1 MRRIVGL
8 ILIIALTIIAT
19 LAENFRNSL
28 WVSYRDY
35 NSPYMADLPAGAALT
50 PITPRVVLI
59 LVRGLGREPSHQM
72 PTLNDLRGRG
82 ADVVVD
88 QTPPTYRLPA
98 WMTLM
103 SGATVETHGVT
114 TNFGPHATNPESI
127 FHAARVAGAPAALIG
142 SQLLGDAFGDDVQ
155 RFELIETPEVA
166 QRDDDAIAATL
177 QVLRDPANPMR
188 LVCVELTA
196 IEETVHAGEAIGP
209 ALGVTDARIKTL
221 LDALDLTINTV
232 VILSDHGLT
241 SQRQEGGNEVEVTP
255 SPMVMAGAGVI
266 PGGQLMIKA
275 IDVVPTLA
283 ALIGTSVPVHTQ
295 GQPALS
301 LLLLPSDAA
310 SANDATTGA
319 TPENAT
325 PEEGT
330 PGGQAPDNAETP
342 VEPVSTP
349 VSATV
354 SATMTKSGALGSL
367 PMLLWASAT
376 QLTTFYESWSE
387 AVKRPRFAAELLRA
401 YQDGIR
407 AGDTSIYQKFVLELN
422 SAAHSAYRARLDGE
436 RAQRLPLVIG
446 VMIFL
451 VALLSVALSS
461 RPLQPL
467 IGTAAYAVTW
477 FALFT
482 MVREY
487 RFSLSMFN
495 NSDPSAFL
503 SGLARDSAVL
513 ITGISVFV
521 AVTTSSHEDGL
532 DAVATV
538 LNTVLLIVC
547 VQVAQAAWFY
557 FQWGNNFTWNLPES
571 SALVAVMVALTQAGA
586 LSLRIV
592 PELPS
597 LPVPLVLAFLTLIIY
612 SLVKRR
618 EQRGQTH
625 YGRLR

>member
-8 ILIIALTIIAT
+8 ILIIALTVIAT

-28 WVSYRDY
+28 WGSYRDY
-35 NSPYMADLPAGAALT
+35 NSPYLADLPAGAALT
-50 PITPRVVLI
+50 PVTSRVVLI

-88 QTPPTYRLPA
+88 QEPPTYRLPT

-196 IEETVHAGEAIGP
+196 VEETVRAGEAIGP
-209 ALGVTDARIKTL
+209 ALAVTDARIKTL
-221 LDALDLTINTV
+221 LDTLDLTTNTV

-241 SQRQEGGNEVEVTP
+241 PQGQDGGNEVEVTP
-255 SPMVMAGAGVI
+255 SPMVVAGAGVI
-266 PGGQLMIKA
+266 PGGQLMINA

-301 LLLLPSDAA
+301 LLSLPSDAA
-310 SANDATTGA
+310 PANDAPTGA

-330 PGGQAPDNAETP
+330 PGRQAPDNAETP
-342 VEPVSTP
+342 IEPVSTP
-349 VSATV
+349 VSAT
-354 SATMTKSGALGSL
+354 MTKSGTLGSL

-387 AVKRPRFAAELLRA
+387 AVKRPRFASELLRA

-407 AGDTSIYQKFVLELN
+407 AGDTNTYQKFVLELN

-482 MVREY
+482 VVREY
-487 RFSLSMFN
+487 RFSLSQFT

-503 SGLARDSAVL
+503 SGLSRDSAVL

-571 SALVAVMVALTQAGA
+571 SALVAVMVALTQASA

-618 EQRGQTH
+618 EQRAQTH